1 MKRLTVVFILALALV
16 MVAGLPVF
24 AQGGAQIIVGRDV
37 TIAPAAPVTSDLLV
51 LGGNVDILFGGVVE
65 GNLTVFG
72 GSVTCAGTV
81 RGDIVALGGDVTL
94 RSGAIVEGDVAAPG
108 GTVTSEALA
117 TVRGQVRSGWGAFG
131 GFDLP
136 VLPSVGRPWEWQ
148 WERGWTWD
156 TLGGFFGKMLSVLVA
171 VLAIV
176 LFPDRVRKVRQTV
189 LAAPW
194 ASLGVGILA
203 LVAAGVISLV
213 LIITICLAVFGALV
227 WVAVWA
233 LGMLGLA
240 ALGMEVG
247 ERILRGFGAR
257 AFAPAVAVLVGAFV
271 LLLLTYLP
279 CCVGALIYLA
289 IASLA
294 VGAAI
299 LSRLGAEPYLPQPAA
314 PAA

>member
-1 MKRLTVVFILALALV
+1 MKRLTVVCILALALV

-24 AQGGAQIIVGRDV
+24 AQGGAQIVVGRNV
-37 TIAPAAPVTSDLLV
+37 TITAAAPVTSDLVV
-51 LGGNVDILFGGVVE
+51 LGGNVDILFGGVVG

-72 GSVTCAGTV
+72 GNVTCAGTV
-81 RGDIVALGGDVTL
+81 RGNIVAFGGDVTL
-94 RSGAIVEGDVAAPG
+94 KTGALVEGDVAAPG

-117 TVRGQVRSGWGAFG
+117 TVRGQVRSGWHAFG

-136 VLPSVGRPWEWQ
+136 ALPSVGRPWEWQ
-148 WERGWTWD
+148 WQRGGAWD
-156 TLGGFFGKMLSVLVA
+156 TLGGFFGKLLSVLVA
-171 VLAIV
+171 VLAVV

-203 LVAAGVISLV
+203 LVAAGVIGLV
-213 LIITICLAVFGALV
+213 LLITICLAILGALV

-247 ERILRGFGAR
+247 ERILRGFGAQ
-257 AFAPAVAVLVGAFV
+257 AFTPAVAVLMGAFV
-271 LLLLTYLP
+271 LLMLTYLP
-279 CCVGALIYLA
+279 CCIGALIYLA

-299 LSRLGAEPYLPQPAA
+299 LSRLGAEPYLPRPAA